1 MAGGRGVSSSCQDRG
16 WTRVGK
22 KGEKLSN
29 VTFET
34 PLSAEESGMRRL
46 KCARVCLQRC
56 VEHTVLAGQRA
67 GVRLLGCCVFEI
79 GREGF
84 LVR

>member
-1 MAGGRGVSSSCQDRG
+1 M
-16 WTRVGK
+16 GK
-22 KGEKLSN
+22 KGEKLSS

-34 PLSAEESGMRRL
+34 PLSAEESGMWRL
-46 KCARVCLQRC
+46 KCARVCLHRC
-56 VEHTVLAGQRA
+56 MEHTVLAGQRT

-79 GREGF
+79 GREGL